1 MNIGRVSKLCGLSCQ
16 TIRYYENIDL
26 VTPKRTSNG
35 YRFYTEEHVQELVI
49 MKNAR
54 DLDFST
60 SECASLLEVY
70 RSMADNQSSISVLVK
85 RRYQLLKTE
94 LEELE
99 RKQNI
104 LENLLV
110 HSISDSDFADK
121 FYKVLLSNSEND
133 INEKSEAEP
142 LKDISSRGHVLQAS
156 ATNIYMATNK
166 EIRK

>member
-35 YRFYTEEHVQELVI
+35 YRFYTEEHVKELVI

-60 SECASLLEVY
+60 SECASLLEIY
-70 RSMADNQSSISVLVK
+70 RSMSGKQSSISVLVK
-85 RRYQLLKTE
+85 RKYQLLKAE
-94 LEELE
+94 LVEIE
-99 RKQNI
+99 RKQRI

-110 HSISDSDFADK
+110 HSISDTDFADK
-121 FYKVLLSNSEND
+121 FYKVLLSNSE
-133 INEKSEAEP
+133 IEAVEEIEAQP
-142 LKDISSRGHVLQAS
+142 LKDIKPSGHVLQANS
-156 ATNIYMATNK
+156 TKNYMATNK